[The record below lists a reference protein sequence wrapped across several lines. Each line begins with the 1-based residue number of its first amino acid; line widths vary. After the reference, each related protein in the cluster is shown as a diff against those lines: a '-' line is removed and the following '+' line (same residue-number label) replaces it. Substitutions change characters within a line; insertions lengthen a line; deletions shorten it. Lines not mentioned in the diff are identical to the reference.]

1 MEKIMKIKQSF
12 LPLVISIATLKSI
25 VSLIIFFFIVLNN
38 FSDILGFFLIPI
50 VLFSAIFLSCIGAV
64 FKYFRTYYIL
74 GEDYIEIRSGL
85 LNLKKETILFSKVT
99 TINSNRSI
107 TSQMFNAHEVR
118 FETNDTDNKF
128 EVLIVDEVSYQKI
141 IKAKET
147 YDGVN
152 KCAEEEEVSS
162 KDETLIIKKITNSG
176 LLKFSITNSNVIV
189 SALILFGALTSFSEY
204 FKTDYIDEVINVVL
218 GLEIVFYL
226 LSLVTIVCLI
236 LVFSI
241 VRNFIKYYD
250 FTLEKHQDYYK
261 ISYGLINKQNFTL
274 QRRYINGVIIKQTL
288 LARIFG
294 ICEISLINAG
304 YGSSGK
310 EDGEDT
316 SYFILSVPLQKA
328 HALLKEMMDE
338 YDEFYSGEPPV
349 FKAYIPKKVVSI
361 IITIIVAIL
370 LIKFSPIH
378 DIFIYLALILFII
391 SDIIG
396 LFLQTRFNR
405 LCFKD
410 NKIYCT
416 DLTTTFFMYTYKKY
430 IVNVEA
436 VLKLEFNRG
445 PFQRLYGV
453 GDISINM
460 YSDKEKDA
468 TLKLHHYTHKFFK
481 DLREYLIEVNKG
493 L

>member
-1 MEKIMKIKQSF
+1 MEKVMKIKQSF
-12 LPLVISIATLKSI
+12 LPLVVSVATLKSI
-25 VSLIIFFFIVLNN
+25 VSLILFFLIVLNN
-38 FSDILGFFLIPI
+38 FSDILGFFFIPI
-50 VLFSAIFLSCIGAV
+50 AFISAIFLSCIGPV

-74 GEDYIEIRSGL
+74 GEDHIEIRSGL

-107 TSQMFNAHEVR
+107 TNQMFNAHEVR
-118 FETNDTDNKF
+118 FETNDTDNEF
-128 EVLIVDEVSYQKI
+128 EVLVVDEASYQMI
-141 IKAKET
+141 ITAKEK

-152 KCAEEEEVSS
+152 KIVEKEEAIS

-176 LLKFSITNSNVIV
+176 LLKFSITNSNVFV
-189 SALILFGALTSFSEY
+189 SALILFGALASFLENL
-204 FKTDYIDEVINVVL
+204 KTDYVDEVINVVL
-218 GLEIVFYL
+218 GWEIIFYL
-226 LSLVTIVCLI
+226 IALVVIIGLI

-261 ISYGLINKQNFTL
+261 ISYGLLNKQNFTL

-294 ICEISLINAG
+294 ICEISVINAG
-304 YGSSGK
+304 YGSSGN
-310 EDGEDT
+310 EDSEDT
-316 SYFILSVPLQKA
+316 PYFILSIPLQKA

-338 YDEFYSGEPPV
+338 YEEFYSGKPPV
-349 FKAYIPKKVVSI
+349 FKAYLPRKVISI
-361 IITIIVAIL
+361 IIVIVVAIL
-370 LIKFSPIH
+370 LIQFSPIQK
-378 DIFIYLALILFII
+378 IFIYLASIIFII
-391 SDIIG
+391 SKIVG

-416 DLTTTFFMYTYKKY
+416 DLETTFFTYTYKKY
-430 IVNVEA
+430 IVNINA
-436 VLKLEFNRG
+436 VLKLEFNSG
-445 PFQRLYGV
+445 PFQKIYGV

-468 TLKLHHYTHKFFK
+468 TLKLHHYTHKFYK
-481 DLREYLIEVNKG
+481 DLREYLIEVNRD